1 MQLLRGF
8 FMHDHYRYEI
18 IFSTFASAK
27 RNLGVGGAAQ
37 TVYGKAIFS
46 RVADLAVV
54 DMLYMAVI
62 LSDYER
68 FSHNL
73 DHSGQVIADRD
84 YPDQ

>member
-1 MQLLRGF
+1 M
-8 FMHDHYRYEI
+8 
-18 IFSTFASAK
+18 
-27 RNLGVGGAAQ
+27 
-37 TVYGKAIFS
+37 YGKAIFS

>member
-1 MQLLRGF
+1 MAGPIV
-8 FMHDHYRYEI
+8 RY
-18 IFSTFASAK
+18 ADVA
-27 RNLGVGGAAQ
+27 LGVGGTAQ